1 MCADV
6 LPKRAGRGAERREAV
21 WTDAIRGKSGDIS
34 LMLPIFGSHVRRIG
48 WIRTLVGGFS
58 MYLCIPGLV
67 IFHHTLA
74 VLAYQW
80 LVRPI
85 FGTKRLQ
92 WSDHVILDRHRIKD
106 LPYFDRFNC
115 IFCGYANGL
124 CVMVNREI
132 DQISELKGEFG
143 FWRQACLLV
152 LSLLMLPI
160 GIINELSMQ
169 VIYNILVSRPLGMHR
184 VSIAEANSIL
194 QAEGY
199 AAGLPAM
206 PRFLVRV
213 AKNGNL
219 RFAMALEQIESSF
232 CPLRHFEEREGIV
245 YPDHH
250 KRFFGPD
257 QIEEMRQTLMTVGTV
272 SEKTPTW

>member
-1 MCADV
+1 MRSETIRARFADV
-6 LPKRAGRGAERREAV
+6 
-21 WTDAIRGKSGDIS
+21 S
-34 LMLPIFGSHVRRIG
+34 LMFPIFGSHIRRIG

-67 IFHHTLA
+67 LIHHTLG

-85 FGTKRLQ
+85 FGMKRLR
-92 WSDHVILDRHRIKD
+92 WADHVIIDRHRIKE

-115 IFCGYANGL
+115 MFCGYANGL

-132 DQISELKGEFG
+132 DQISALDGQFG
-143 FWRQACLLV
+143 FWRQAFLLV
-152 LSLLMLPI
+152 LSALMLPI
-160 GIINELSMQ
+160 IVVYELSYQ
-169 VIYNILVSRPLGMHR
+169 LIYNLLVSRPMGMHR
-184 VSIAEANSIL
+184 VSIAEASAVL
-194 QAEGY
+194 EKEGY
-199 AAGLPAM
+199 AAGLPGPA
-206 PRFLVRV
+206 RFLIRV
-213 AKNGNL
+213 AKNSQL
-219 RFAMALEQIESSF
+219 RFAMALEQMESSF

-250 KRFFGPD
+250 KKFFGPD

-272 SEKTPTW
+272 SAKTPTW